1 MGDLSQS
8 PGVVLCQKKCQNEKE
23 IKKEKKVDL
32 ISLICAKKE
41 GWVAL
46 VLQCQ

>member
-23 IKKEKKVDL
+23 IKKREKKVDF
-32 ISLICAKKE
+32 ISLICAEK
-41 GWVAL
+41 
-46 VLQCQ
+46 